1 MNCSVRCLIFL
12 FAVITVSD
20 AQNATASTTSEPTF
34 RSIKISFD
42 AFETIGGKA
51 LWKIWLN
58 IPTTE
63 QECLQG
69 AVKNELRNYL
79 SGIQSAMVNLK
90 SINQSCPD
98 SFKQFKNLYQKV
110 QKQISASVVK
120 AKTKLPKSVIT
131 ALAKVY
137 AKFQLSRSKQ
147 QLKNDTQKIAVIQV
161 FMDAMDKIPAAD
173 MVKVGKIYPQLANV
187 VQGDG
192 AQNLKAVI
200 NDYTKKLKGQEYN
213 QEEAKQRLQTLLNAM
228 KDGYVKAQ

>member
-1 MNCSVRCLIFL
+1 MKFSSSCLIF
-12 FAVITVSD
+12 FAVITV
-20 AQNATASTTSEPTF
+20 AACQNASTTVEPAF

-58 IPTTE
+58 IPQSE

-79 SGIQSAMVNLK
+79 SGTQS
-90 SINQSCPD
+90 SIIGLPAINKTCPD
-98 SFKQFKNLYQKV
+98 SFKQFKTLYQQMKKKV
-110 QKQISASVVK
+110 MASVGK
-120 AKTKLPKSVIT
+120 AKTKLPKSVVT
-131 ALAKVY
+131 ALVKVY
-137 AKFQLSRSKQ
+137 ATFSSYRSKQ

-161 FMDAMDKIPAAD
+161 LLDAMDKIPAAD
-173 MVKVGKIYPQLANV
+173 MVKVGKIYPQISNI

-213 QEEAKQRLQTLLNAM
+213 QDEAKQRLQTLLNAI
-228 KDGYVKAQ
+228 KDGYVKAQKN